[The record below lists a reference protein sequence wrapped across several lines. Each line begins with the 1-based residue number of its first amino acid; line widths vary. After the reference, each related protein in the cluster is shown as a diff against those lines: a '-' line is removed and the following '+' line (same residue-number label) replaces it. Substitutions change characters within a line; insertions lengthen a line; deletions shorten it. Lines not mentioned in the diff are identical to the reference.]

1 MDRVF
6 DNAIGPARQIMTLL
20 TLLSALALVL
30 GAVGIYGVIA
40 HFAARRKR
48 DWAIR
53 VALGLRGSLVVRHI
67 VGQGAALVLAGVA
80 FGAVGTVLLARL
92 LVSFLFNV
100 STVDPIAFVAASGAL
115 LLVGIAAAFIPA
127 WRAGT
132 VDPALVLRE
141 A

>member
-1 MDRVF
+1 
-6 DNAIGPARQIMTLL
+6 
-20 TLLSALALVL
+20 
-30 GAVGIYGVIA
+30 
-40 HFAARRKR
+40 
-48 DWAIR
+48 
-53 VALGLRGSLVVRHI
+53 